1 MIDPNLPQENDNLS
15 LLSIDRTLEKRIDQM
30 LEGALELRQWLFDVF
45 RQGLGNLQ
53 TQPDS
58 AWEAIAAGMSNAKL
72 TAIAR
77 RIRKLK
83 KLSTLPNWPAIFLQE
98 LADYYLFAEAFTRI
112 RELPSN
118 YQEELLNQGGRTP
131 KEKDV
136 FETQQTVEDHWLIV
150 GQKLGHDE
158 DLRFQRTWLL
168 GNQSAQTAL
177 LLEYAW
183 RDTPFKYEWKV
194 GSALTGKMT
203 FYPGLYPLR
212 AAISEF
218 QPSSDPFTGLLPHT
232 AFADFA
238 ALYATAVGKNPWIG
252 VFPCLLEN
260 VTAIAKNGDI
270 WLVDQQKNSIPVA
283 SIGNTA
289 WKILAHSGG
298 FPVTIFGEWREGLF
312 SALSVIDNGSI
323 VSL

>member
-1 MIDPNLPQENDNLS
+1 
-15 LLSIDRTLEKRIDQM
+15 M

-58 AWEAIAAGMSNAKL
+58 FWEAIAANMSNAKL

-83 KLSTLPNWPAIFLQE
+83 KLSTLPNWPTVFLQE
-98 LADYYLFAEAFTRI
+98 LADYYLFVEAFTRI
-112 RELPSN
+112 RELPPN
-118 YQEELLNQGGRTP
+118 FQEELLNQGGRTP

-136 FETQQTVEDHWLIV
+136 IETQQTIEDHWLII
-150 GQKLGHDE
+150 GQKLGQDE

-194 GSALTGKMT
+194 GAAFAGKMT

-218 QPSSDPFTGLLPHT
+218 QPSSDPFTGLLPYA
-232 AFADFA
+232 AFVDFA
-238 ALYATAVGKNPWIG
+238 TLYATAVGKNPWVG
-252 VFPCLLEN
+252 VFPFLLEK
-260 VTAIAKNGDI
+260 VTAVAKNGDI
-270 WLVDQQKNSIPVA
+270 WLVDQQKNSIPLA
-283 SIGNTA
+283 SAGDTP

-298 FPVTIFGEWREGLF
+298 FPVTVFGEWREGLF

>member
-15 LLSIDRTLEKRIDQM
+15 FFADRTLEKRVDQM

-53 TQPDS
+53 TQTDS
-58 AWEAIAAGMSNAKL
+58 SWEAIAANMSNAKL

-83 KLSTLPNWPAIFLQE
+83 KQITLPNWPTIFLQE
-98 LADYYLFAEAFTRI
+98 LADYYLFVEAFSRI
-112 RELPSN
+112 RELPPN
-118 YQEELLNQGGRTP
+118 FQEELLNQGGRTP
-131 KEKDV
+131 KEKEVID
-136 FETQQTVEDHWLIV
+136 QQKSIEDQWLII
-150 GQKLGHDE
+150 GQKFGQDE
-158 DLRFQRTWLL
+158 DLRFQRTWFL
-168 GNQSAQTAL
+168 GNLSAQTAL

-183 RDTPFKYEWKV
+183 RDTPFKFEWKL
-194 GSALTGKMT
+194 GAAFTGKMT

-218 QPSSDPFTGLLPHT
+218 QPSSDPFTGLFPHE
-232 AFADFA
+232 AFVDFA
-238 ALYATAVGKNPWIG
+238 TLYASAVGKNPWVG

-260 VTAIAKNGDI
+260 VMAVAKNGDI
-270 WLVDQQKNSIPVA
+270 WLVDKKKNAIPV
-283 SIGNTA
+283 TA
-289 WKILAHSGG
+289 TGGGSHWKLLAHSGG
-298 FPVTIFGEWREGLF
+298 YPVTVFGEWQEGSF
-312 SALSVIDNGSI
+312 SALSVIDNGLI